1 MNKYESNILSNIKNI
16 SYNFGSKS
24 SKIINEDLYLLLNK
38 LMGTMYLY

>member
-24 SKIINEDLYLLLNK
+24 SKIINELYLLLNK